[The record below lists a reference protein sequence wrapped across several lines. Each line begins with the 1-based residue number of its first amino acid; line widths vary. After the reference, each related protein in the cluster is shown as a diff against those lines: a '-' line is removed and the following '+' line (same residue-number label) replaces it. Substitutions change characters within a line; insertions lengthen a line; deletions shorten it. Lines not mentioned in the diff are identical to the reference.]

1 MVQIRPPKNRT
12 TAAKD
17 IRAKNYVNRLP
28 KARRGQQIGVGTA
41 GGAVSG
47 RTAAGRV
54 LGGWADTRWLGGQ
67 KNAKGGWY
75 MGQETN
81 AALRRKLRTQRA
93 AYEELLGLAGAIMAA
108 LCVRRG
114 DGGTLRL
121 PKQDVHDALT
131 RYEFAAAAEGEDYVL
146 SYRERGT

>member
-1 MVQIRPPKNRT
+1 
-12 TAAKD
+12 
-17 IRAKNYVNRLP
+17 
-28 KARRGQQIGVGTA
+28 
-41 GGAVSG
+41 
-47 RTAAGRV
+47 
-54 LGGWADTRWLGGQ
+54 
-67 KNAKGGWY
+67 

-146 SYRERGT
+146 SYRERDMMDLEDEKARILEQLAEMAADTTVKPELRLKAAGMVLGQASDKDTGEAEPQVLRFEGALEQWSR

>member
-1 MVQIRPPKNRT
+1 M
-12 TAAKD
+12 
-17 IRAKNYVNRLP
+17 
-28 KARRGQQIGVGTA
+28 GVDA
-41 GGAVSG
+41 VGGAVSG
-47 RTAAGRV
+47 RLAAGQV
-54 LGGWADTRWLGGQ
+54 LGKR
-67 KNAKGGWY
+67 KNTKGGWY